1 MKLKLRIFGGK
12 ITRVSINICT
22 TMENKRG
29 EAWTHEE
36 TVLLIELWG
45 DQRVQEQ
52 LQNMPKRNLEIFKL
66 SLSCSSSFISE
77 SDKATGLTVGRVPK
91 RPSNLSQ

>member
-1 MKLKLRIFGGK
+1 MFGSK

-52 LQNMPKRNLEIFKL
+52 LENTPKY
-66 SLSCSSSFISE
+66 
-77 SDKATGLTVGRVPK
+77 G
-91 RPSNLSQ
+91 

>member
-1 MKLKLRIFGGK
+1 MKLKLRMFGGK

-36 TVLLIELWG
+36 TVLLIEL
-45 DQRVQEQ
+45 
-52 LQNMPKRNLEIFKL
+52 FL
-66 SLSCSSSFISE
+66 SGNISF
-77 SDKATGLTVGRVPK
+77 LVF
-91 RPSNLSQ
+91 

>member
-1 MKLKLRIFGGK
+1 
-12 ITRVSINICT
+12 
-22 TMENKRG
+22 MENKRG

-52 LQNMPKRNLEIFKL
+52 LENTPKRNLEIFK
-66 SLSCSSSFISE
+66 
-77 SDKATGLTVGRVPK
+77 
-91 RPSNLSQ
+91 

>member
-1 MKLKLRIFGGK
+1 LRMLGGK
-12 ITRVSINICT
+12 ITRVNICT

-45 DQRVQEQ
+45 D
-52 LQNMPKRNLEIFKL
+52 
-66 SLSCSSSFISE
+66 
-77 SDKATGLTVGRVPK
+77 
-91 RPSNLSQ
+91 

>member
-1 MKLKLRIFGGK
+1 MKLKLRMFGGK

-22 TMENKRG
+22 TVENKRG

-45 DQRVQEQ
+45 W
-52 LQNMPKRNLEIFKL
+52 PA
-66 SLSCSSSFISE
+66 S
-77 SDKATGLTVGRVPK
+77 TGTVGEHAQEKPGK
-91 RPSNLSQ
+91 F

>member
-1 MKLKLRIFGGK
+1 MKLKLRMFGGK

-36 TVLLIELWG
+36 TVLL
-45 DQRVQEQ
+45 
-52 LQNMPKRNLEIFKL
+52 
-66 SLSCSSSFISE
+66 SFIF
-77 SDKATGLTVGRVPK
+77 TVLFV
-91 RPSNLSQ
+91 LIY

>member
-1 MKLKLRIFGGK
+1 MKLKLRMFGGK

-29 EAWTHEE
+29 EAWTHDE

-52 LQNMPKRNLEIFKL
+52 FQNTLKRNLDNFK
-66 SLSCSSSFISE
+66 
-77 SDKATGLTVGRVPK
+77 
-91 RPSNLSQ
+91 

>member
-1 MKLKLRIFGGK
+1 MIRYPEVPKYVYHESPKIRPIATDLYKMKLKLRMFGGK

-45 DQRVQEQ
+45 DQRVQKQ
-52 LQNMPKRNLEIFKL
+52 LENMPKRNLEIF
-66 SLSCSSSFISE
+66 
-77 SDKATGLTVGRVPK
+77 
-91 RPSNLSQ
+91 

>member
-1 MKLKLRIFGGK
+1 MKLKLRMFGGK

-22 TMENKRG
+22 TMENKGG

-52 LQNMPKRNLEIFKL
+52 LQNTLKRNLDNFKRICQDIKNCL
-66 SLSCSSSFISE
+66 PDFSRWHKIAELE
-77 SDKATGLTVGRVPK
+77 LKD
-91 RPSNLSQ
+91 

>member
-1 MKLKLRIFGGK
+1 MKLKLRMLGGK

-36 TVLLIELWG
+36 TSINWTLGWLASTGTFGEHA
-45 DQRVQEQ
+45 QEK
-52 LQNMPKRNLEIFKL
+52 PGHF
-66 SLSCSSSFISE
+66 
-77 SDKATGLTVGRVPK
+77 
-91 RPSNLSQ
+91 